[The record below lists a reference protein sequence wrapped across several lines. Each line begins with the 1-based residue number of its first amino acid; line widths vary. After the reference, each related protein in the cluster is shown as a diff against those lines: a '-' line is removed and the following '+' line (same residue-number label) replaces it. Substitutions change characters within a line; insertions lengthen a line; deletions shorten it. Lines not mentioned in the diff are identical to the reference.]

1 MPLSLE
7 NIASNTASVT
17 FPYAGDSITVVYYPE
32 RITDKMLHAI
42 SAMKDQGDV
51 EGMLD
56 KLGGFN
62 ETLASL
68 IKSWDIYE
76 DEKQTIM
83 VPIDAKRFEGLSIP
97 FKKDVF
103 LAIAQDIKGPNSQT
117 A

>member
-17 FPYAGDSITVVYYPE
+17 FPYAGDTITIVYYPE

-42 SAMKDQGDV
+42 SAMRDQNDV
-51 EGMLD
+51 DGMLG

-68 IKSWDIYE
+68 IQSWDLYE
-76 DEKQTIM
+76 DAAQTTMI
-83 VPIDAKRFEGLSIP
+83 PIEAKRFESLSIP

-103 LAIAQDIKGPNSQT
+103 LAIAQDLKSPN
-117 A
+117 